1 MSGDRQ
7 ESTQQGNGAGS
18 PVPFRLRGDYM
29 VGGVILLFCA
39 VVVGITTTFDEVP
52 PILAQGIPPTQF
64 PRMMVGVIAI
74 LAAIMIYQA
83 HGREPKKRKPVPLM
97 VFLSAGVL
105 LAFIAAIEVIGTIP
119 AMFLF
124 CVALPLLWGERRIVA
139 ILIFAVVFPA
149 AVYLLFSNFLEVRFP
164 AGELLSLF
172 R

>member
-7 ESTQQGNGAGS
+7 ESTPQGKEAES
-18 PVPFRLRGDYM
+18 PAFFRLRDDYV

-39 VVVGITTTFDEVP
+39 AVVGITATFDEVP

-64 PRMMVGVIAI
+64 PRLMVGLIAV

-83 HGREPKKRKPVPLM
+83 HGREAKKRKPVPPM
-97 VFLSAGVL
+97 VFMSGGL
-105 LAFIAAIEVIGTIP
+105 LLVFVASIEVIGTVP
-119 AMFLF
+119 AMVLI
-124 CVALPLLWGERRIVA
+124 CVALPLLWGERRIVG
-139 ILIFAVVFPA
+139 ILVFAVVFPA
-149 AVYLLFSNFLEVRFP
+149 MVYVLFSNLLEVRFP